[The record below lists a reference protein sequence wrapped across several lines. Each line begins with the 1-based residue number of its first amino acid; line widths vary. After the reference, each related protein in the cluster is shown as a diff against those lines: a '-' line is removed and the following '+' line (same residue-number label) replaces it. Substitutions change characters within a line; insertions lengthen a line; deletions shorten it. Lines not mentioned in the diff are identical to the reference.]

1 MESSAAVDA
10 CAFGTGFQQQQHD
23 LSHHQPAPPQ
33 QQQEQFYMTSSPCSD
48 VTDDQLMRQQMMMM
62 MAYQYGGGGGGGGAH
77 HDVYRLRH
85 GEAPPGERAV
95 NFTHPFSITNIMSA
109 RQQLA
114 EFHDAKAAE
123 FPAGE
128 APSNHDVTSCAY
140 DQPRMLAPPPCALRE
155 SYASHVT
162 DQKSTTPSLNGGG
175 DGYDAQHFG
184 IVSSTSTS
192 ERQRSPTQ

>member
-10 CAFGTGFQQQQHD
+10 CAFGAGFQQQHD

-33 QQQEQFYMTSSPCSD
+33 QQQEQFYMTSSACSD

-77 HDVYRLRH
+77 HEVYRLRH

-109 RQQLA
+109 CQQLA